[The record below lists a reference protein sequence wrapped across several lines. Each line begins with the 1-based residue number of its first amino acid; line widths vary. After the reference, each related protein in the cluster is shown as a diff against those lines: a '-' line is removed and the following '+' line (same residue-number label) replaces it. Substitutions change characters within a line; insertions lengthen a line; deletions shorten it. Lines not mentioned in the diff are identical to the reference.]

1 MNSTQQTCHYRVL
14 EVDPG
19 ASRSTVE
26 QAYQRLSQIFGP
38 TSLAVYGLVDD
49 AQQQRMLEA
58 IEAAFRTL
66 GDPATRAAYDD
77 ARGHPPPPETRAEA
91 ESVMVEPILLG
102 DEHIEVVVDAEA
114 PQFSSAAE
122 EPESPEASLLPAAP
136 GGPHAEAD
144 IVIPQGLASE
154 AEHPAAQAAGPSP
167 EASESEGSESPA
179 VPQEAQGR
187 AAEEPP
193 PLPPMPALDAD
204 TAFTGD
210 ILRAVREARGLSL
223 EQIAARTRITTTH
236 LGNIELERWDWLP
249 ERVFL
254 RGFLIS
260 FARELKL
267 DPAKVSET
275 YLARRDGSR

>member
-1 MNSTQQTCHYRVL
+1 MNPTQQTCHYRVL
-14 EVDPG
+14 EVEPG

-49 AQQQRMLEA
+49 AQQQRMLDA

-66 GDPATRAAYDD
+66 GDPATRAAYDGT
-77 ARGHPPPPETRAEA
+77 RGHPPPPEAKEDPVAAEPAEA
-91 ESVMVEPILLG
+91 GPLVEPILLG
-102 DEHIEVVVDAEA
+102 DEQIEVVLDEMALTAAAEEIGE
-114 PQFSSAAE
+114 AE
-122 EPESPEASLLPAAP
+122 EPEAAEASPLPTAPSEPLAAADASIQQEPTQAAARKEGESPAAP
-136 GGPHAEAD
+136 QGAPSKAVEA
-144 IVIPQGLASE
+144 
-154 AEHPAAQAAGPSP
+154 
-167 EASESEGSESPA
+167 
-179 VPQEAQGR
+179 
-187 AAEEPP
+187 PP
-193 PLPPMPALDAD
+193 PLPPMPALDAE
-204 TAFTGD
+204 TTYTGD
-210 ILRAVREARGLSL
+210 LLRAIREARGLSL
-223 EQIAARTRITTTH
+223 QQIAARTRITTTH

-267 DPAKVSET
+267 DPAKVSES